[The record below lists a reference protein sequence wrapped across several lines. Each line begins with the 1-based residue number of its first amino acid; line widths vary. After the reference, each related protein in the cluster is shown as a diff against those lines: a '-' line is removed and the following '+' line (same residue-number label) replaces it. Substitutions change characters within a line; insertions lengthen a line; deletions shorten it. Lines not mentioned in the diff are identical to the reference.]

1 MNVNKYLDV
10 KVKLNIVAME
20 ASSKEP
26 IGPTLGQYGVPID
39 KFCNLFN
46 EVTKIYNEKVLLR
59 VLILIY
65 SDKTFELII
74 KSPSINVTINKC
86 LENYNLNKIKKK
98 AGFFFEE
105 NEYLPSLNKNIIYTI
120 VLFSKSLNQSSNK
133 IKEISLFKKLIGTLN
148 SAGILIY
155 TK

>member
-86 LENYNLNKIKKK
+86 LENYNLNKIKKRT
-98 AGFFFEE
+98 
-105 NEYLPSLNKNIIYTI
+105 PS
-120 VLFSKSLNQSSNK
+120 
-133 IKEISLFKKLIGTLN
+133 
-148 SAGILIY
+148 
-155 TK
+155 